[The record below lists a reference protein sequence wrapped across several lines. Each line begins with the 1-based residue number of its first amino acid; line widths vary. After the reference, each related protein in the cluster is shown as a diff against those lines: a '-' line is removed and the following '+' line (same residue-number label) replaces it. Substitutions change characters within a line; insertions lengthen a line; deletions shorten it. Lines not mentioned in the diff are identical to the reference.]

1 VKRCDETRN
10 GRRRARVRG
19 DEARRRRRM
28 LRRNVAAAASLRH
41 SGRAARPGVRMSFEL
56 FPRNDPNLRRL
67 LRRQLMGFASYLMF
81 LVPLVYAV
89 NEGWMRMDFSGL
101 AWFVAAAC
109 AVNVIFFVLI
119 RAGWTRGMQDPGLT
133 LAQIATA
140 MALALVMIHYSGEAR
155 SVLLMLFFAAL
166 FFGIFGLGTRQFLLL
181 GTAAAVGYWGLIHW
195 EFRDAPDEDPRRRL
209 EILRLLTLSMIML
222 WMALL
227 GSYVAGLR
235 QNLRR
240 RNAELAEAMA
250 RLRTL
255 VAHDELTGAFNRR
268 HLLDILHRE
277 KERADRF
284 GHVFTVCIIDLDH
297 FKRINDNH
305 GHAAGDD
312 VLRGFTER
320 MLASARKIDWL
331 GRQDVDTTFGR
342 YGGEEFLLVMPH
354 TPLAGARVC
363 IERIRDRVVAAP
375 FETGAGPLEANFS
388 AGVAEHRPGETVADT
403 LGRADEALYLAK
415 TRGRGRTEIAA

>member
-1 VKRCDETRN
+1 
-10 GRRRARVRG
+10 
-19 DEARRRRRM
+19 M
-28 LRRNVAAAASLRH
+28 LQRSVTAAAALGH
-41 SGRAARPGVRMSFEL
+41 SGPVAWSGVRMSFEL
-56 FPRNDPNLRRL
+56 FPRNDPHLRRL
-67 LRRQLMGFASYLMF
+67 LRRQLMAFASYLMF
-81 LVPLVYAV
+81 LVPLVFAV
-89 NEGWMRMDFSGL
+89 NEGWMRTGFTGL
-101 AWFVAAAC
+101 AWFVAAAF
-109 AVNVIFFVLI
+109 AVNLFFFVAI
-119 RAGWTRGMQDPGLT
+119 RSGWSRRSADPGLT
-133 LAQIATA
+133 LPQIATA
-140 MALALVMIHYSGEAR
+140 MALALVMIHYSEEAR

-166 FFGIFGLGTRQFLLL
+166 FFGIFGLDTRQFLLL
-181 GTAAAVGYWGLIHW
+181 GTAAATGYWGLIHW
-195 EFRDAPDEDPRRRL
+195 EFREVPDEDPRRRL

-250 RLRTL
+250 RLRNL

-363 IERIRDRVVAAP
+363 IERIRDRVVASP
-375 FETGAGPLEANFS
+375 FETVAGPLEANFS

-415 TRGRGRTEIAA
+415 TRGRGRTEIAV